1 MPAGASAT
9 SASTVSYLVHAVAA
23 ASISPMPT
31 GQIADS
37 CVLWT
42 GFDIS
47 IVARNYAQLA
57 GVLAGFAFVVI
68 NLVLDRSYRRRGEG
82 KPRAGYEV
90 EHETLTGV
98 ALMNA
103 FLGLFLAAIQ
113 YSLLAGENGCSLT
126 GGRAA
131 SAELLGGI
139 SFVASVY
146 MLLYAVV
153 QFVSGSAETLAKHC
167 VFIVAVLVPPIAVF
181 FIEATISDL
190 ALALADPT
198 TRQPLQPLW
207 DDANNAS
214 VPIALA
220 VLVVAAAMWFGG
232 RKTGLSETPSNPG
245 VQKLRT
251 ALPYVTVGVVIGRRT
266 RRHGATGAESRRTSR
281 AGRGVVVGG
290 GLRCRDA
297 RAERGIVVAGRGGG
311 RVCGRRS
318 AGSGPCPA
326 QVVGDHRGVETLE
339 LQWFLDDGG
348 PLRQL
353 LVDLLGGQDLSRRRG
368 AHQPGGQVD
377 RVAEVIT
384 AQRQDGSATQ
394 AGPSLAP
401 ARARPRRV
409 DEVERRLGQP
419 LRVRAHPHHRI
430 AEELHHPAAVG

>member
-1 MPAGASAT
+1 
-9 SASTVSYLVHAVAA
+9 
-23 ASISPMPT
+23 
-31 GQIADS
+31 
-37 CVLWT
+37 VLWT

-68 NLVLDRSYRRRGEG
+68 NLVLDRGYRRRGNG
-82 KPRAGYEV
+82 KSRAALEV

-103 FLGLFLAAIQ
+103 FLGLFLSAIQ

-207 DDANNAS
+207 NDANNLS

-220 VLVVAAAMWFGG
+220 VLVVAAAVWLVG
-232 RKTGLSETPSNPG
+232 RKTRLSETPS
-245 VQKLRT
+245 
-251 ALPYVTVGVVIGRRT
+251 ALVCRSS
-266 RRHGATGAESRRTSR
+266 ALACRTSR
-281 AGRGVVVGG
+281 WSSSYRPS
-290 GLRCRDA
+290 
-297 RAERGIVVAGRGGG
+297 
-311 RVCGRRS
+311 S
-318 AGSGPCPA
+318 AP
-326 QVVGDHRGVETLE
+326 
-339 LQWFLDDGG
+339 
-348 PLRQL
+348 
-353 LVDLLGGQDLSRRRG
+353 SRRYRCG
-368 AHQPGGQVD
+368 IPPHIS
-377 RVAEVIT
+377 R
-384 AQRQDGSATQ
+384 
-394 AGPSLAP
+394 
-401 ARARPRRV
+401 RARRGCGWPFS
-409 DEVERRLGQP
+409 LP
-419 LRVRAHPHHRI
+419 
-430 AEELHHPAAVG
+430 

>member
-1 MPAGASAT
+1 
-9 SASTVSYLVHAVAA
+9 
-23 ASISPMPT
+23 MPT

-47 IVARNYAQLA
+47 IVARNYAQFS

-68 NLVLDRSYRRRGEG
+68 NLVLDRAYRRRGDG
-82 KPRAGYEV
+82 KARAAHEV

-98 ALMNA
+98 ALLNA

-126 GGRAA
+126 EGRAA

-153 QFVSGSAETLAKHC
+153 QFVSGSAGTLAKHC

-207 DDANNAS
+207 DDANNLS

-220 VLVVAAAMWFGG
+220 VLVVAAAVWLAG
-232 RKTGLSETPSNPG
+232 RKERSSETRSG
-245 VQKLRT
+245 ARVQKLRT
-251 ALPYVTVGVVIGRRT
+251 ALPYVTVGVVISAVVRAVTALPVRNPAA
-266 RRHGATGAESRRTSR
+266 HLATGEAW
-281 AGRGVVVGG
+281 
-290 GLRCRDA
+290 LW
-297 RAERGIVVAGRGGG
+297 VA
-311 RVCGRRS
+311 VFAAVLLVQS
-318 AGSGPCPA
+318 AALSL
-326 QVVGDHRGVETLE
+326 QTGVEVA
-339 LQWFLDDGG
+339 D
-348 PLRQL
+348 
-353 LVDLLGGQDLSRRRG
+353 VDAEQSGQAS
-368 AHQPGGQVD
+368 
-377 RVAEVIT
+377 
-384 AQRQDGSATQ
+384 
-394 AGPSLAP
+394 
-401 ARARPRRV
+401 ARPSS
-409 DEVERRLGQP
+409 
-419 LRVRAHPHHRI
+419 
-430 AEELHHPAAVG
+430 

>member
-1 MPAGASAT
+1 MG
-9 SASTVSYLVHAVAA
+9 A

-31 GQIADS
+31 GQFADS

-68 NLVLDRSYRRRGEG
+68 NLVLDRSYRRRGDG
-82 KPRAGYEV
+82 KSRAAHEV

-103 FLGLFLAAIQ
+103 FLGLFLSAIQ

-153 QFVSGSAETLAKHC
+153 QFVSGSAGTLTKHC

-190 ALALADPT
+190 ALALADPR

-207 DDANNAS
+207 DDANNLS

-220 VLVVAAAMWFGG
+220 VLIVAAAVWLVG
-232 RKTGLSETPSNPG
+232 RKRRLSEVSSARR
-245 VQKLRT
+245 VQTLRT
-251 ALPYVTVGVVIGRRT
+251 ALPYVTVIVVISAVVRAVTALPVRNPAAHLAAGEAWLWVAVFAALMLVQS
-266 RRHGATGAESRRTSR
+266 ATLSLQT
-281 AGRGVVVGG
+281 
-290 GLRCRDA
+290 
-297 RAERGIVVAGRGGG
+297 
-311 RVCGRRS
+311 
-318 AGSGPCPA
+318 
-326 QVVGDHRGVETLE
+326 GVELAYV
-339 LQWFLDDGG
+339 DDE
-348 PLRQL
+348 
-353 LVDLLGGQDLSRRRG
+353 
-368 AHQPGGQVD
+368 QPG
-377 RVAEVIT
+377 
-384 AQRQDGSATQ
+384 Q
-394 AGPSLAP
+394 AS
-401 ARARPRRV
+401 ARPSS
-409 DEVERRLGQP
+409 
-419 LRVRAHPHHRI
+419 
-430 AEELHHPAAVG
+430 

>member
-1 MPAGASAT
+1 
-9 SASTVSYLVHAVAA
+9 
-23 ASISPMPT
+23 MPT

-47 IVARNYAQLA
+47 IVARNYAQFS

-68 NLVLDRSYRRRGEG
+68 NLVLDRAYRRRGDG
-82 KPRAGYEV
+82 KARAAHEV

-98 ALMNA
+98 ALLNA

-126 GGRAA
+126 QGRAA

-153 QFVSGSAETLAKHC
+153 QFVSGSAGTLAKHC

-207 DDANNAS
+207 DDANNLS

-220 VLVVAAAMWFGG
+220 VLVVAAAVWLAG
-232 RKTGLSETPSNPG
+232 RKERSSETRSG
-245 VQKLRT
+245 ARVQKLRT
-251 ALPYVTVGVVIGRRT
+251 ALPYVTVGVVISAVVRAVTALPVRNPAA
-266 RRHGATGAESRRTSR
+266 HLATGEAW
-281 AGRGVVVGG
+281 
-290 GLRCRDA
+290 LW
-297 RAERGIVVAGRGGG
+297 VA
-311 RVCGRRS
+311 VFAAVLLVQS
-318 AGSGPCPA
+318 AALSL
-326 QVVGDHRGVETLE
+326 QTGVEVA
-339 LQWFLDDGG
+339 D
-348 PLRQL
+348 
-353 LVDLLGGQDLSRRRG
+353 VDAEQSGQAS
-368 AHQPGGQVD
+368 
-377 RVAEVIT
+377 
-384 AQRQDGSATQ
+384 
-394 AGPSLAP
+394 
-401 ARARPRRV
+401 ARPSS
-409 DEVERRLGQP
+409 
-419 LRVRAHPHHRI
+419 
-430 AEELHHPAAVG
+430 

>member
-1 MPAGASAT
+1 
-9 SASTVSYLVHAVAA
+9 
-23 ASISPMPT
+23 MPT

-68 NLVLDRSYRRRGEG
+68 NLVLDRSYRRRGDG
-82 KPRAGYEV
+82 KSRAAHEV

-103 FLGLFLAAIQ
+103 FLGLFLSAIQ

-153 QFVSGSAETLAKHC
+153 QFVSGSAGTLAKHC

-181 FIEATISDL
+181 FIEATVSDL
-190 ALALADPT
+190 ALALANPT

-207 DDANNAS
+207 DDANNLS

-220 VLVVAAAMWFGG
+220 VLVVAAAVWRVG
-232 RKTGLSETPSNPG
+232 RKRRVAETPSAPR
-245 VQKLRT
+245 VQTLRT
-251 ALPYVTVGVVIGRRT
+251 ALPYVTVIVVISAVVRAVTALPVRNPSAHLSG
-266 RRHGATGAESRRTSR
+266 GEAWLWVAVFAALMLVQSATLSLQT
-281 AGRGVVVGG
+281 
-290 GLRCRDA
+290 
-297 RAERGIVVAGRGGG
+297 
-311 RVCGRRS
+311 
-318 AGSGPCPA
+318 
-326 QVVGDHRGVETLE
+326 GVELAY
-339 LQWFLDDGG
+339 
-348 PLRQL
+348 
-353 LVDLLGGQDLSRRRG
+353 VD
-368 AHQPGGQVD
+368 AEQPG
-377 RVAEVIT
+377 
-384 AQRQDGSATQ
+384 Q
-394 AGPSLAP
+394 AS
-401 ARARPRRV
+401 ARPSS
-409 DEVERRLGQP
+409 
-419 LRVRAHPHHRI
+419 
-430 AEELHHPAAVG
+430 

>member
-1 MPAGASAT
+1 MS
-9 SASTVSYLVHAVAA
+9 
-23 ASISPMPT
+23 T

-68 NLVLDRSYRRRGEG
+68 NLVLDRGYRRRGDG
-82 KPRAGYEV
+82 KSRAAHEV

-103 FLGLFLAAIQ
+103 FLGLFLSAIQ

-190 ALALADPT
+190 ALADPT

-220 VLVVAAAMWFGG
+220 VLVVAAAMWFVG
-232 RKTGLSETPSNPG
+232 RKTRLSETPSNPG

-251 ALPYVTVGVVIGRRT
+251 ALPYVTVVVVIS
-266 RRHGATGAESRRTSR
+266 AVVR
-281 AGRGVVVGG
+281 AVTALPVRNPAAHLAPGEAWLWVAVFAAVMLVQSAALSSQAGVEVAYV
-290 GLRCRDA
+290 D
-297 RAERGIVVAGRGGG
+297 AER
-311 RVCGRRS
+311 
-318 AGSGPCPA
+318 P
-326 QVVGDHRGVETLE
+326 
-339 LQWFLDDGG
+339 
-348 PLRQL
+348 
-353 LVDLLGGQDLSRRRG
+353 GQ
-368 AHQPGGQVD
+368 
-377 RVAEVIT
+377 
-384 AQRQDGSATQ
+384 
-394 AGPSLAP
+394 AP
-401 ARARPRRV
+401 ARPRS
-409 DEVERRLGQP
+409 
-419 LRVRAHPHHRI
+419 
-430 AEELHHPAAVG
+430 

>member
-1 MPAGASAT
+1 
-9 SASTVSYLVHAVAA
+9 
-23 ASISPMPT
+23 MPT

-47 IVARNYAQLA
+47 IVARNYAQFS

-68 NLVLDRSYRRRGEG
+68 NLVLDRGYRRRGDG
-82 KPRAGYEV
+82 KSRAAHEV

-98 ALMNA
+98 ALLNA

-153 QFVSGSAETLAKHC
+153 QFVSGSAGTLAKHC

-190 ALALADPT
+190 ALSLADPT

-207 DDANNAS
+207 DDANKVS

-220 VLVVAAAMWFGG
+220 VLVVAAAVWLAG
-232 RKTGLSETPSNPG
+232 RKKRSSEMLSG
-245 VQKLRT
+245 ARVQKLRT
-251 ALPYVTVGVVIGRRT
+251 ALPYVTVVVVIS
-266 RRHGATGAESRRTSR
+266 AVVR
-281 AGRGVVVGG
+281 AVTALPVRNPAAHLAAGEAW
-290 GLRCRDA
+290 LW
-297 RAERGIVVAGRGGG
+297 VA
-311 RVCGRRS
+311 VFAAVLLVQS
-318 AGSGPCPA
+318 AALSF
-326 QVVGDHRGVETLE
+326 QTGVEVA
-339 LQWFLDDGG
+339 D
-348 PLRQL
+348 
-353 LVDLLGGQDLSRRRG
+353 VDAEQSGQ
-368 AHQPGGQVD
+368 
-377 RVAEVIT
+377 
-384 AQRQDGSATQ
+384 
-394 AGPSLAP
+394 AP
-401 ARARPRRV
+401 ARPSS
-409 DEVERRLGQP
+409 
-419 LRVRAHPHHRI
+419 
-430 AEELHHPAAVG
+430 

>member
-1 MPAGASAT
+1 MPA
-9 SASTVSYLVHAVAA
+9 
-23 ASISPMPT
+23 

-68 NLVLDRSYRRRGEG
+68 NLVLDRSYRRRGDG
-82 KPRAGYEV
+82 KSRAAHEV

-103 FLGLFLAAIQ
+103 FLGLFLSAIQ

-153 QFVSGSAETLAKHC
+153 QFVSGSAGTLAKHC

-181 FIEATISDL
+181 FVEATISDL

-207 DDANNAS
+207 DDANNLS

-220 VLVVAAAMWFGG
+220 VLVVAAAVWLVG
-232 RKTGLSETPSNPG
+232 RKRRLAETSSAPR
-245 VQKLRT
+245 VQNLRT
-251 ALPYVTVGVVIGRRT
+251 ALPYVTVIVVISAVVRAVTALPVRNPTAHLAAGEAWLWVAVFAALMLVQS
-266 RRHGATGAESRRTSR
+266 ATLSLQT
-281 AGRGVVVGG
+281 
-290 GLRCRDA
+290 
-297 RAERGIVVAGRGGG
+297 
-311 RVCGRRS
+311 
-318 AGSGPCPA
+318 
-326 QVVGDHRGVETLE
+326 GVEVA
-339 LQWFLDDGG
+339 F
-348 PLRQL
+348 
-353 LVDLLGGQDLSRRRG
+353 VD
-368 AHQPGGQVD
+368 AAQPG
-377 RVAEVIT
+377 
-384 AQRQDGSATQ
+384 Q
-394 AGPSLAP
+394 AS
-401 ARARPRRV
+401 ARPRS
-409 DEVERRLGQP
+409 
-419 LRVRAHPHHRI
+419 
-430 AEELHHPAAVG
+430 

>member
-1 MPAGASAT
+1 
-9 SASTVSYLVHAVAA
+9 
-23 ASISPMPT
+23 MPT

-68 NLVLDRSYRRRGEG
+68 NLVLDRGYRRRGDG
-82 KPRAGYEV
+82 KSRAAHEA

-103 FLGLFLAAIQ
+103 FLGLFLSAIQ

-198 TRQPLQPLW
+198 TRRPLQPLW

-220 VLVVAAAMWFGG
+220 VLAVAAAVWFVG
-232 RKTGLSETPSNPG
+232 RKTRLSETPSAPG

-251 ALPYVTVGVVIGRRT
+251 ALPYVTVVVVIS
-266 RRHGATGAESRRTSR
+266 AVVR
-281 AGRGVVVGG
+281 AVTALPVRNPAAHLAPGEAWSWVAVFAAVMLVQSAALSSQAGVEVAYV
-290 GLRCRDA
+290 D
-297 RAERGIVVAGRGGG
+297 AER
-311 RVCGRRS
+311 
-318 AGSGPCPA
+318 P
-326 QVVGDHRGVETLE
+326 
-339 LQWFLDDGG
+339 
-348 PLRQL
+348 
-353 LVDLLGGQDLSRRRG
+353 
-368 AHQPGGQVD
+368 GQV
-377 RVAEVIT
+377 
-384 AQRQDGSATQ
+384 
-394 AGPSLAP
+394 P
-401 ARARPRRV
+401 ARPSS
-409 DEVERRLGQP
+409 
-419 LRVRAHPHHRI
+419 
-430 AEELHHPAAVG
+430 

>member
-1 MPAGASAT
+1 
-9 SASTVSYLVHAVAA
+9 
-23 ASISPMPT
+23 MPT

-68 NLVLDRSYRRRGEG
+68 NLVLDRSYRRRGDG
-82 KPRAGYEV
+82 KSRAAHEV

-103 FLGLFLAAIQ
+103 FLGLFLSAIQ

-153 QFVSGSAETLAKHC
+153 QFVSGSAGTLAKHC

-181 FIEATISDL
+181 FIEATVSDL

-207 DDANNAS
+207 DDANNLS

-220 VLVVAAAMWFGG
+220 VLVVAAGVWRVG
-232 RKTGLSETPSNPG
+232 RKRRVAETPSAPR
-245 VQKLRT
+245 VQTLRT
-251 ALPYVTVGVVIGRRT
+251 ALPYVTVIVVISAVVRAVTALPVRNPSAHLSG
-266 RRHGATGAESRRTSR
+266 GEAWLWVAVFAALMLVQSATLSLQT
-281 AGRGVVVGG
+281 
-290 GLRCRDA
+290 
-297 RAERGIVVAGRGGG
+297 
-311 RVCGRRS
+311 
-318 AGSGPCPA
+318 
-326 QVVGDHRGVETLE
+326 GVELAY
-339 LQWFLDDGG
+339 
-348 PLRQL
+348 
-353 LVDLLGGQDLSRRRG
+353 VD
-368 AHQPGGQVD
+368 AEQPG
-377 RVAEVIT
+377 
-384 AQRQDGSATQ
+384 Q
-394 AGPSLAP
+394 AS
-401 ARARPRRV
+401 ARPSS
-409 DEVERRLGQP
+409 
-419 LRVRAHPHHRI
+419 
-430 AEELHHPAAVG
+430 